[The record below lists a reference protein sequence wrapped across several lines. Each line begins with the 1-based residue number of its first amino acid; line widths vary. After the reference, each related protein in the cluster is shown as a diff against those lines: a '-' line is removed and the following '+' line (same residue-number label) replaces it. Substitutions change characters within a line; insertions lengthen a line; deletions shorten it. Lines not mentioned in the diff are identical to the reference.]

1 MKRFTLI
8 LSGVL
13 ALQFVL
19 AFLLT
24 MGGSDY
30 AAFKVQQPLLAF
42 DKDKVDQIAIDE
54 SGAVSVTLK
63 KQDGKWIIPSLAGFP
78 ANQDLV
84 SKLVD
89 KLVGLKK
96 GWPVATTSEAA
107 DRYKVTEKNH
117 ERRIVLKNGD
127 RELAELLIG
136 TSPTYREVHARPGGD
151 GPVYNVGMA
160 AYDAGS
166 RGEEWMN
173 REYLQIPEDKIA
185 SVSVGDVVLEHKD
198 KDNKFVLEGLKPDE
212 KPKETAISQLA
223 GSASNPGFDVV
234 EGKGK
239 DALAKVEPADIQMTV
254 KPKDG
259 DPIVYK
265 FKKEAKG
272 GAYLFTS
279 SAHDYLFRV
288 AEATVSPIVK
298 AKRADL
304 IEAKAKSSEADTKG
318 KASGTGEAEP
328 KAKPAEAEAK
338 PGTSETAPKANATEA
353 KPKTTEVETKPKTTG
368 TEAKANPSGAEAKPT
383 KAEAKPAASG
393 TDAAAEPV
401 PNELAKDVTKEQNKA
416 DNKEPDKDAKKDDT
430 SQTSSNNKPAP
441 GSGG

>member
-30 AAFKVQQPLLAF
+30 AAFKAQQPLLAF

-54 SGAVSVTLK
+54 SGANSVTLK

-84 SKLVD
+84 TKLVD
-89 KLVGLKK
+89 KLAGLKK

-127 RELAELLIG
+127 QELAELLIG

-173 REYLQIPEDKIA
+173 RDYLQIPEDKIA

-239 DALAKVEPADIQMTV
+239 DALAKAEPADIQMTV
-254 KPKDG
+254 KPKGG
-259 DPIVYK
+259 DPIVYR
-265 FKKEAKG
+265 FKKEASG

-318 KASGTGEAEP
+318 KASGTEAKPQVSEAETKAKTGEAEP
-328 KAKPAEAEAK
+328 KAK
-338 PGTSETAPKANATEA
+338 PGTSETAPKANAAEA
-353 KPKTTEVETKPKTTG
+353 KPE
-368 TEAKANPSGAEAKPT
+368 PT
-383 KAEAKPAASG
+383 KAEAKPAATG
-393 TDAAAEPV
+393 TDAKANSTAAAKPV
-401 PNELAKDVTKEQNKA
+401 PSETAKDVAKEQNKA
-416 DNKEPDKDAKKDDT
+416 DNKEPDKDAKQDDT
-430 SQTSSNNKPAP
+430 SQTSSNNKRAI